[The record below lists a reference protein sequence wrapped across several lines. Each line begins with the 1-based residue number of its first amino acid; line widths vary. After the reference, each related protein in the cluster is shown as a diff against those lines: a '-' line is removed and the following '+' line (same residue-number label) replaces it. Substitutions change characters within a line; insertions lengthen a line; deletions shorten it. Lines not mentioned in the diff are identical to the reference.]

1 MKVYI
6 ESFLILLAIF
16 AIVAFIVGLCILASF
31 YPLFSI
37 IAFSLF
43 LICLLY
49 CLILFV
55 MKSYRR
61 K

>member
-1 MKVYI
+1 MKTYI
-6 ESFLILLAIF
+6 YALLILLGIF
-16 AIVAFIVGLCILASF
+16 AIVAFIAGLCILGSF

-43 LICLLY
+43 FTSLLY
-49 CLILFV
+49 CLILFIV
-55 MKSYRR
+55 KDYMR

>member
-1 MKVYI
+1 MKTYI
-6 ESFLILLAIF
+6 YALLILLGIF
-16 AIVAFIVGLCILASF
+16 AIVAFIAGLCILASF

-43 LICLLY
+43 FTSLMY

-55 MKSYRR
+55 VKSYMR
-61 K
+61 